1 MPHLAAE
8 GSAAA
13 AADQPIGKQ
22 APGAGV
28 AASALSTLH
37 FQLHQIEYLP
47 ADNPRMAVLHK
58 ELRRLALVD
67 FGGFGKKIHREGLL
81 QQRVALVFLVGQNG
95 FHRAARPPL
104 LSARRGY
111 PLLCQQLRDAGWRLP
126 VQKQAVDLPHGLRFL
141 FIHHR
146 RSVLAPVVA
155 QEAPVGHGHLAVRDA
170 PAPAPG
176 HVLRNAAAFFLGKAG
191 HDGDHQLSLAVQS
204 IDVLLFKRDPDP
216 FFLQLPDGGQAVH
229 RVPGEAADAFCNNPV
244 DLPSQRIRDQ
254 PVKALPTGG
263 GGGRNTVIRIQARV
277 FPLRVVPDQAAVIVA
292 LGLEGSL
299 LLLLIGTDPGVS
311 GYPGLPYRLQGDCGT
326 GLHPGRDGGDLPP
339 VRHDPD
345 GFRRGGCHEL
355 RHPWLPPFFR
365 FRLWSRA
372 CSRISSVQLS
382 ARERSF
388 QTLSSS
394 RPS

>member
-1 MPHLAAE
+1 M
-8 GSAAA
+8 
-13 AADQPIGKQ
+13 
-22 APGAGV
+22 

-47 ADNPRMAVLHK
+47 AYNPRMAVLHK

-67 FGGFGKKIHREGLL
+67 LGGFGKKIHREGLL
-81 QQRVALVFLVGQNG
+81 QQCVALVFLVGQNG

-111 PLLCQQLRDAGWRLP
+111 PLLCQQLRDAGGRLP
-126 VQKQAVDLPHGLRFL
+126 VQKQAVDLPHDLRFL

-155 QEAPVGHGHLAVRDA
+155 QEAPVGHGYLAVRDA

-191 HDGDHQLSLAVQS
+191 HDVDHQLSLAVQGV
-204 IDVLLFKRDPDP
+204 DVLLFKRNPDP

-263 GGGRNTVIRIQARV
+263 GGGRNAVIRIQAPV

-311 GYPGLPYRLQGDCGT
+311 GHPGLLYKLQGVGGM
-326 GLHPGRDGGDLPP
+326 GLHPGRDGGDLSS

-345 GFRRGGCHEL
+345 GFCRHGVCEL
-355 RHPWLPPFFR
+355 RHSLLPPFRR

-388 QTLSSS
+388 QTLSAS